1 MFALKMI
8 FGTGVFFVLIFVL
21 LQNAAELVNI
31 HFFALRYT
39 NVKLFW
45 VLFFAFVAGAVIM
58 AIFAFLYEV
67 SLRVKLGRKERMIA
81 RLEQDLR
88 SVRSMSLE
96 DIHED
101 SEEP

>member
-1 MFALKMI
+1 MI
-8 FGTGVFFVLIFVL
+8 LGTGVFFVLLFVL

-31 HFFALRYT
+31 HFFAMKFT

-45 VLFFAFVAGAVIM
+45 VLFISFAAGAIVMTVFAF
-58 AIFAFLYEV
+58 FYEL
-67 SLRVKLGRKERMIA
+67 SLRVKLGKKERMIA

-101 SEEP
+101 SEEA